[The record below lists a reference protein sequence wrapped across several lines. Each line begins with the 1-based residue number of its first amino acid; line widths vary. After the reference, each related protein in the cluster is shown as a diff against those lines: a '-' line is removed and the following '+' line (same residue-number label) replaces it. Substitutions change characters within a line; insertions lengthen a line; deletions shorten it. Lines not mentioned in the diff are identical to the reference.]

1 MRIPATLTLPILTYI
16 LCSSISGKNLMFN
29 KTTHSHINI
38 VTRVEEMRTY
48 HVDVRIHTYFKDG
61 RYDGA
66 TAVYHKHVP
75 IGLVLDILDV
85 STLKELAKRWHPDVY
100 RGVVKK
106 GRHEAL
112 ADIYES
118 IEELRHYRD
127 NFLRLADESK

>member
-38 VTRVEEMRTY
+38 VTRVKELRTY
-48 HVDVRIHTYFKDG
+48 HVDVRINTYFKDG

-85 STLKELAKRWHPDVY
+85 STLKKAHIHKRFIGCGNTY
-100 RGVVKK
+100 RLDGT
-106 GRHEAL
+106 
-112 ADIYES
+112 
-118 IEELRHYRD
+118 
-127 NFLRLADESK
+127 RLIPTSLDKEYVTNAN